1 MENPAQSL
9 LLAHTQPQEDAR
21 LLLLEGNDG
30 WLGSEIAPQVPKGEV
45 LSLSR
50 DVREVRAAQKRL
62 APIPNAA
69 AGFEVYPASG
79 DWDLVLLT
87 IPKERRYART
97 LLLAAWEALKPGGKL
112 LLAGPTRKGAKA
124 VITDAERLFGN
135 VAVLGYRQHQRV
147 AACTRGD
154 SLPAPLPEEF
164 QQPGVAPGTTH
175 TFRVERPEGT
185 LTIASHPG
193 IFSWQ
198 ALDEG
203 TALLLAHLEIQAGM
217 RVWDVGC
224 GSGILGLAAALAG
237 ASEVFMSDVNLL
249 AVVYAQVNA
258 AANQLEAGTTIFPA
272 DGLCPLPS
280 HQGPPPFDLI
290 LSNPAFH
297 LGQAVDRG
305 MADAIITQAASTL
318 APTGRLL
325 IVANRFLNYDRF
337 MAAHFGHVQRLADT
351 GKFHVIAAG
360 N

>member
-9 LLAHTQPQEDAR
+9 LLAHTQLQEYAR
-21 LLLLEGNDG
+21 VLLLEGGRG
-30 WLGSEIAPQVPKGEV
+30 WLGCQVARQFPKGEV
-45 LSLSR
+45 LSLDR
-50 DVREVRAAQKRL
+50 DVRAVWAAQKRL

-135 VAVLGYRQHQRV
+135 IAVLGYRQHQRV
-147 AACTRGD
+147 AACTRGN

-175 TFRVERPEGT
+175 TLQVERPEGT

-203 TALLLAHLEIQAGM
+203 TALLLEHLEIRAGL

-249 AVVYAQVNA
+249 AVGYALNNA
-258 AANQLEAGTTIFPA
+258 AANQLEARTMIFPA
-272 DGLCPLPS
+272 DGLCPPPS
-280 HQGPPPFDLI
+280 HQDPPPFDLI

-297 LGQAVDRG
+297 QGQAVDRG
-305 MADAIITQAASTL
+305 MADAIIAQAASTL

-337 MAAHFGHVQRLADT
+337 MGGHFKHIRRLADN
-351 GKFHVIAAG
+351 GKFHVIEAG